1 MNIEMFLNI
10 LGNETRR
17 DILQMLTERSCYVS
31 QLSEELNIGQKAII
45 AHLGIMERAG
55 LLEPH
60 FEKVEKG
67 RPRKYFHVTQ
77 NLIMEVN
84 LFSSLF
90 DVKIHSP
97 GMDERILE
105 DFPVLKELAAN
116 LTEATLESGQTKIE
130 VLNMLIDELLAERKK
145 LTDAKKV
152 IDFLLNEAKTEIEAE
167 AVKERVKKAFV
178 QGQRPHR

>member
-1 MNIEMFLNI
+1 MNIERLLDI

-17 DILQMLTERSCYVS
+17 DILQMLTERHCYVS
-31 QLSEELNIGQKAII
+31 QISSELNIGQKAII
-45 AHLGIMERAG
+45 AHLEIMERAG

-67 RPRKYFHVTQ
+67 RPRKYFHVTK

-105 DFPVLKELAAN
+105 DFPKIKELAAN
-116 LTEATLESGQTKIE
+116 VTEATLERGLSKIE
-130 VLNMLIDELLAERKK
+130 DLSAITEELLAERKR

-152 IDFLLNEAKTEIEAE
+152 IDFLLNESKAEIEDE
-167 AVKERVKKAFV
+167 SIKMRMKKAFL
-178 QGQRPHR
+178 

>member
-1 MNIEMFLNI
+1 MNIERFLDI

-17 DILQMLTERSCYVS
+17 DILQMLTERHCYVS
-31 QLSEELNIGQKAII
+31 QISEELNIGQKAII
-45 AHLGIMERAG
+45 AHLEIMERAG

-67 RPRKYFHVTQ
+67 RPRKYFHVTK

-105 DFPVLKELAAN
+105 DFPKLKEIAAN
-116 LTEATLESGQTKIE
+116 VTEATLGRGMSKIE
-130 VLNMLIDELLAERKK
+130 ELSAITEELLAERKR

-152 IDFLLNEAKTEIEAE
+152 IDFLLNEAKAEIEDE
-167 AVKERVKKAFV
+167 SIKMRLKKAFL
-178 QGQRPHR
+178 

>member
-1 MNIEMFLNI
+1 MEFKLLLDI

-17 DILQMLTERSCYVS
+17 EILHMLTERRCYVS
-31 QLSEELNIGQKAII
+31 QISSELNIGQKAII
-45 AHLGIMERAG
+45 EHLEIMERAG
-55 LLEPH
+55 LLQPH

-67 RPRKYFHVTQ
+67 RPRKYFHVTK

-105 DFPVLKELAAN
+105 NFPRLKELAAN
-116 LTEATLESGQTKIE
+116 LTEATLNNGVPKIHD
-130 VLNMLIDELLAERKK
+130 LNFIIEELVGERKK

-152 IDFLLNEAKTEIEAE
+152 IDFLLNEAKTEIEDE
-167 AVKERVKKAFV
+167 IVKERMKKKNYL
-178 QGQRPHR
+178 

>member
-1 MNIEMFLNI
+1 MNIEMFLDI

-31 QLSEELNIGQKAII
+31 QISEELNIGQKAII

-60 FEKVEKG
+60 FEKVQKG

-97 GMDERILE
+97 GMDARILE
-105 DFPVLKELAAN
+105 DFPIIKELAAN

-130 VLNMLIDELLAERKK
+130 VLNMLISELHGERKK

-152 IDFLLNEAKTEIEAE
+152 IDFLLNEAKKGIDDEV
-167 AVKERVKKAFV
+167 VKEQVKKAYM
-178 QGQRPHR
+178 QQQRPHR

>member
-1 MNIEMFLNI
+1 MNIEKLLDI

-17 DILQMLTERSCYVS
+17 EILGMLTERRCYVS
-31 QLSEELNIGQKAII
+31 QISEELNIGQKAII
-45 AHLGIMERAG
+45 AHLEIMERAG
-55 LLEPH
+55 LLEPQ

-105 DFPVLKELAAN
+105 DFPRIKELAAG
-116 LTEATLESGQTKIE
+116 LTEATLEEGILKIRE
-130 VLNMLIDELLAERKK
+130 LEAITAELLSERKK

-152 IDFLLNEAKTEIEAE
+152 IDFLLNEAKKEVEDE
-167 AVKERVKKAFV
+167 VVKETLKKAYL
-178 QGQRPHR
+178 

>member
-31 QLSEELNIGQKAII
+31 QISEELNIGQKAII
-45 AHLGIMERAG
+45 AHLDIMERAG

-97 GMDERILE
+97 GMDARILE
-105 DFPVLKELAAN
+105 DFPIIKELAAN
-116 LTEATLESGQTKIE
+116 VTEATLEQGQIKID
-130 VLNMLIDELLAERKK
+130 VLNMLINELLDERKK

-152 IDFLLNEAKTEIEAE
+152 IDFLLNEAKSEIEDE
-167 AVKERVKKAFV
+167 LVKERVKNAYMHR
-178 QGQRPHR
+178 QRPYP

>member
-1 MNIEMFLNI
+1 MDIERFLDI

-17 DILQMLTERSCYVS
+17 EILQMLTERRCYVS
-31 QLSEELNIGQKAII
+31 QISEELNIGQKAII
-45 AHLGIMERAG
+45 GHLDIMEQAG
-55 LLEPH
+55 LLEPE

-67 RPRKYFHVTQ
+67 RPRKYFHVTK

-97 GMDERILE
+97 GMDARILE
-105 DFPVLKELAAN
+105 DFPKLKELAAS
-116 LTEATLESGQTKIE
+116 LTEATLEEGLSKVRSLDEISQ
-130 VLNMLIDELLAERKK
+130 ELLAERKK

-152 IDFLLNEAKTEIEAE
+152 IDFLLNEAKAEIEDAV
-167 AVKERVKKAFV
+167 VKEKLRKTIF
-178 QGQRPHR
+178 